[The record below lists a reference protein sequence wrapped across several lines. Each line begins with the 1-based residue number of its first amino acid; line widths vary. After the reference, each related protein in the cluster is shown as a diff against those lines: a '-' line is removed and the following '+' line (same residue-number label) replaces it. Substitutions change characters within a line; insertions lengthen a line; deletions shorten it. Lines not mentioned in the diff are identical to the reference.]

1 MRVAAAQRN
10 QQIGGEASLMSGQ
23 DVKQSSPKPP
33 LHPYL
38 VLGIALVLPGVGQV
52 VNNQANRGLLFVF
65 TMIALGY
72 VTYHLST
79 PQISLIGRYAGGLFI
94 YALSLMDAYKWARV
108 RWVIFHQPASAEKST
123 A

>member
-1 MRVAAAQRN
+1 MPT
-10 QQIGGEASLMSGQ
+10 STS
-23 DVKQSSPKPP
+23 KQSSVKPP

-38 VLGIALVLPGVGQV
+38 VLVIALVLPGVGQV

-79 PQISLIGRYAGGLFI
+79 PQISLVGRYAGGVFI
-94 YALSLMDAYKWARV
+94 YALSLMDAYKWARI
-108 RWVIFHQPASAEKST
+108 RWVIFHQPAPTTQTPAT
-123 A
+123 